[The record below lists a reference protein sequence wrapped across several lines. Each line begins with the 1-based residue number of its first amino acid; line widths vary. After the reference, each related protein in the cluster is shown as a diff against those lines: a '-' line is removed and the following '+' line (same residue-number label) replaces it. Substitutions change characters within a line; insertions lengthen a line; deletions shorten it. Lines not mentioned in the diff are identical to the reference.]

1 MQIFSWIGNV
11 FGYLLWFFYE
21 FTKNYGVSIILFTIV
36 LKIIMFPFSIK
47 QQKSMAKNTRLQG
60 KQKEIQ
66 KKYGDNKQKMS
77 EEMQKLYQ
85 QEGVNPMGGCLTSII
100 PLIIMMGIYYSVVN
114 PLQNTLHIA
123 GSKVTEAMQL
133 LQQVPGVGNLF
144 SVFYGEIDLVKQFDF
159 FKDFLPMFSADE
171 AANIASF
178 GQGFNFLGLNL
189 LDTPQS
195 SSFSSML
202 WLIPVLCLVSSLVTQ
217 WLMPKITGNQ
227 MAMQGCMKWM
237 MFILPLFS
245 AWIAY
250 TVPAAVGFYWII
262 NTVLQFLQTWVLN
275 IFYNADTMIAK
286 EEAARIA
293 LREIEEKKVKMI
305 ALPEGPRNMGG
316 LPASQKKAEPQ
327 KSAKKSSGRKKGS
340 NKPTSDY
347 LGSKKG

>member
-1 MQIFSWIGNV
+1 MWDAFKDAIFICIE
-11 FGYLLWFFYE
+11 FFYN
-21 FTKNYGVSIILFTIV
+21 FVHDWGLAIVIVTLIFRLILFPLMQKQIKSTFQMQ
-36 LKIIMFPFSIK
+36 KFSPLM
-47 QQKSMAKNTRLQG
+47 Q
-60 KQKEIQ
+60 EIQ
-66 KKYGDNKQKMS
+66 TKYANDPQRMQ

-144 SVFYGEIDLVKQFDF
+144 SGFYGEIDLVKHFDF

-293 LREIEEKKVKMI
+293 LREIEEKKLKMI

-340 NKPTSDY
+340 NKSTSDY

>member
-1 MQIFSWIGNV
+1 
-11 FGYLLWFFYE
+11 
-21 FTKNYGVSIILFTIV
+21 
-36 LKIIMFPFSIK
+36 
-47 QQKSMAKNTRLQG
+47 
-60 KQKEIQ
+60 
-66 KKYGDNKQKMS
+66 
-77 EEMQKLYQ
+77 
-85 QEGVNPMGGCLTSII
+85 
-100 PLIIMMGIYYSVVN
+100 
-114 PLQNTLHIA
+114 
-123 GSKVTEAMQL
+123 
-133 LQQVPGVGNLF
+133 
-144 SVFYGEIDLVKQFDF
+144 
-159 FKDFLPMFSADE
+159 
-171 AANIASF
+171 
-178 GQGFNFLGLNL
+178 
-189 LDTPQS
+189 
-195 SSFSSML
+195 
-202 WLIPVLCLVSSLVTQ
+202 
-217 WLMPKITGNQ
+217 
-227 MAMQGCMKWM
+227 MKWM

-340 NKPTSDY
+340 NKSTSDY

>member
-123 GSKVTEAMQL
+123 GSKEMCIRDRVNPA
-133 LQQVPGVGNLF
+133 F
-144 SVFYGEIDLVKQFDF
+144 RSS
-159 FKDFLPMFSADE
+159 FLPFCSRE
-171 AANIASF
+171 K
-178 GQGFNFLGLNL
+178 
-189 LDTPQS
+189 
-195 SSFSSML
+195 
-202 WLIPVLCLVSSLVTQ
+202 SL
-217 WLMPKITGNQ
+217 
-227 MAMQGCMKWM
+227 
-237 MFILPLFS
+237 S
-245 AWIAY
+245 RY
-250 TVPAAVGFYWII
+250 
-262 NTVLQFLQTWVLN
+262 
-275 IFYNADTMIAK
+275 
-286 EEAARIA
+286 
-293 LREIEEKKVKMI
+293 
-305 ALPEGPRNMGG
+305 
-316 LPASQKKAEPQ
+316 PASSPP
-327 KSAKKSSGRKKGS
+327 SLSRPLS
-340 NKPTSDY
+340 
-347 LGSKKG
+347 

>member
-144 SVFYGEIDLVKQFDF
+144 SGFYGEIDLVKHFDF

-227 MAMQGCMKWM
+227 MAMQGCMKWK

-293 LREIEEKKVKMI
+293 LREIEEKKLKMI

-340 NKPTSDY
+340 NKSTSDY

>member
-1 MQIFSWIGNV
+1 
-11 FGYLLWFFYE
+11 
-21 FTKNYGVSIILFTIV
+21 
-36 LKIIMFPFSIK
+36 
-47 QQKSMAKNTRLQG
+47 
-60 KQKEIQ
+60 
-66 KKYGDNKQKMS
+66 
-77 EEMQKLYQ
+77 
-85 QEGVNPMGGCLTSII
+85 
-100 PLIIMMGIYYSVVN
+100 MMGIYYSVVN

-144 SVFYGEIDLVKQFDF
+144 SGFYGEIDLVKHFDF

-305 ALPEGPRNMGG
+305 RFAGG
-316 LPASQKKAEPQ
+316 SQKYGRPSRVAE
-327 KSAKKSSGRKKGS
+327 KSGAAEKREKILRQEKGS
-340 NKPTSDY
+340 NKSTSDY

>member
-85 QEGVNPMGGCLTSII
+85 QEGVNPMGGCLTSIV

-144 SVFYGEIDLVKQFDF
+144 SGFYGEIDLVKHFDF

-171 AANIASF
+171 AANIAF
-178 GQGFNFLGLNL
+178 
-189 LDTPQS
+189 D
-195 SSFSSML
+195 
-202 WLIPVLCLVSSLVTQ
+202 
-217 WLMPKITGNQ
+217 
-227 MAMQGCMKWM
+227 
-237 MFILPLFS
+237 
-245 AWIAY
+245 
-250 TVPAAVGFYWII
+250 
-262 NTVLQFLQTWVLN
+262 
-275 IFYNADTMIAK
+275 
-286 EEAARIA
+286 EAASAFTEFLFELLFLFIMMGICRNPA
-293 LREIEEKKVKMI
+293 HRKGHGGETAAPAGARRGKFVQRLFTEKS
-305 ALPEGPRNMGG
+305 G
-316 LPASQKKAEPQ
+316 L
-327 KSAKKSSGRKKGS
+327 
-340 NKPTSDY
+340 
-347 LGSKKG
+347 

>member
-1 MQIFSWIGNV
+1 MQVFSWIGNV

-47 QQKSMAKNTRLQG
+47 QQKSMANNARMQG

-66 KKYGDNKQKMS
+66 KKYADNKQKMS

-85 QEGVNPMGGCLTSII
+85 QEGVNPMGGCLTSIV

-123 GSKVTEAMQL
+123 GDKVSEAMQL
-133 LQQVPGVGNLF
+133 LQKVPGVGNLF
-144 SVFYGEIDLVKQFDF
+144 SGFYGEIDLVKHFGF

-171 AANIASF
+171 AASISSF

-189 LDTPQS
+189 LDTPQG
-195 SSFSSML
+195 SSFGSML
-202 WLIPVLCLVSSLVTQ
+202 WLVPVLCLASSILTQ

-262 NTVLQFLQTWVLN
+262 NTVLTFGQTWVLN
-275 IFYNADTMIAK
+275 IFYNADAMIAK
-286 EEAARIA
+286 QEAGRIA
-293 LREIEEKKVKMI
+293 LRELEEQKVKMI
-305 ALPEGPRNMGG
+305 ALPEGPRNQGS
-316 LPASQKKAEPQ
+316 LPSSKKAAEQ
-327 KSAKKSSGRKKGS
+327 QGAKKSSGKK
-340 NKPTSDY
+340 
-347 LGSKKG
+347 

>member
-123 GSKVTEAMQL
+123 GSKVEEARQL

-144 SVFYGEIDLVKQFDF
+144 SGFYGEIDIVKHFDF

-178 GQGFNFLGLNL
+178 GQGFNFL
-189 LDTPQS
+189 
-195 SSFSSML
+195 
-202 WLIPVLCLVSSLVTQ
+202 
-217 WLMPKITGNQ
+217 
-227 MAMQGCMKWM
+227 A
-237 MFILPLFS
+237 
-245 AWIAY
+245 
-250 TVPAAVGFYWII
+250 
-262 NTVLQFLQTWVLN
+262 
-275 IFYNADTMIAK
+275 
-286 EEAARIA
+286 
-293 LREIEEKKVKMI
+293 
-305 ALPEGPRNMGG
+305 
-316 LPASQKKAEPQ
+316 
-327 KSAKKSSGRKKGS
+327 
-340 NKPTSDY
+340 
-347 LGSKKG
+347 